1 MPRRIS
7 TWRGNLSM
15 HLQGNSV
22 SEAIYMNKVRKT
34 FGPKVAVEGID
45 LSIPQGS
52 MYGFIGPNGAGKTTT
67 IRMIMSILF
76 PDSGEL
82 SVLGKK
88 SAVESKDRIGY
99 LPEERG
105 VYKKMKVAAFLMYMA
120 RLKGVDSS
128 GLKPR
133 VMEWLERI
141 ELADVA
147 KKKCEELSKGMQQK
161 VQFIASVLHEPD
173 LIILDEPFS
182 GLDPVNMR
190 LLRDLINDQ
199 HKAGRTVI
207 FSTHVM
213 QQAESI
219 CDHIIMI
226 HEGKKVLDDTLSTIR
241 TRFDPHSIHLDT
253 IGSDDYSIAIKAID
267 GVASVRKHEGIY
279 EVKIDESIDQQRA
292 MQNILGSIPTS
303 SIEIKRPTLEDV
315 FIEIVTGGNTSE
327 NREEVRAQLLAGATN
342 DEEQSS

>member
-1 MPRRIS
+1 MTR
-7 TWRGNLSM
+7 
-15 HLQGNSV
+15 
-22 SEAIYMNKVRKT
+22 VRKT

-45 LSIPQGS
+45 LTIPQGS
-52 MYGFIGPNGAGKTTT
+52 LYGFIGPNGAGKTTT

-105 VYKKMKVAAFLMYMA
+105 VYKKMKVANFLMHMG
-120 RLKGVDSS
+120 RLKGMDTK
-128 GLKPR
+128 GLKPK
-133 VMEWLERI
+133 VMEWLERV

-199 HKAGRTVI
+199 HTAGRTVI

-226 HEGKKVLDDTLSTIR
+226 HEGKKVLDDTLGDIR
-241 TRFDPHSIHLDT
+241 NRFDPRAIHVDT
-253 IGSDDYSIAIKAID
+253 IGNDDHSGQISSVPGIAN
-267 GVASVRKHEGIY
+267 VRMHEGVYIVTL
-279 EVKIDESIDQQRA
+279 EESMDKQQA
-292 MQNILGSIPTS
+292 MQGILGAVPVTGV
-303 SIEIKRPTLEDV
+303 EIKRPTLEDV
-315 FIEIVTGGNTSE
+315 FIEIVTGGGVGTDHE
-327 NREEVRAQLLAGATN
+327 QVRAQLLAGSKETT
-342 DEEQSS
+342 EVGS